1 MLDLEIKDFAIE
13 KRLVGC
19 EYLGAGASKEAYYD
33 KERNV
38 VIKVPRGRQLI
49 VDSGIGF
56 DIKYPDT
63 MNGLNDM
70 LSEINKREHCLVWPL
85 GQFVTEIIVWN
96 ALKELEE
103 EYDISNFAE
112 IYDAYLDKNGVIVI
126 EQEPAT
132 DDYIEDEE
140 LKVIEYEIRD
150 VLGELES
157 RYDIAL
163 DDIRTENAGYNREGI
178 LKIFDYGLSSYSD
191 IRDYGSYSCYDDDYD
206 YSYDNSSEEEENSYN
221 SDKEYNYKSIE
232 EEKNKNEKK
241 YNYEAVI
248 IINKNADTG
257 ACRDKYEMRLREE
270 SDEVVVE
277 DLGLRKLAY
286 EIKGN
291 DEGYYVLYRFN
302 KASVAAIEEE
312 LRKDDDIIKFIFI
325 RIGE

>member
-1 MLDLEIKDFAIE
+1 MLDLEIKDFTIE

-33 KERNV
+33 KERDI

-49 VDSGIGF
+49 ADSGIGF

-63 MNGLNDM
+63 MSGLNDM
-70 LSEINKREHCLVWPL
+70 LSEINEREHCLVWPL
-85 GQFVTEIIVWN
+85 GQFVTEIIVYM
-96 ALKELEE
+96 ALQELEKE
-103 EYDISNFAE
+103 GYDISNFAE

-132 DDYIEDEE
+132 DDYIEDGE
-140 LKVIEYEIRD
+140 LEVVEDEIRD

-163 DDIRTENAGYNREGI
+163 DDIRTENAGYNKEGI

-191 IRDYGSYSCYDDDYD
+191 IRDYGSYSCYEDEDDYD
-206 YSYDNSSEEEENSYN
+206 YCNHEEEEENSY
-221 SDKEYNYKSIE
+221 KSK
-232 EEKNKNEKK
+232 EEKEKN
-241 YNYEAVI
+241 NYEYEAI
-248 IINKNADTG
+248 IIIDKNADTG
-257 ACRDKYEMRLREE
+257 ACRDKYEIMLKEN
-270 SDEVVVE
+270 SDEVEVE
-277 DLGLRKLAY
+277 DMGLKKLAY

-291 DEGYYVLYRFN
+291 NEGYYVLYRFKN
-302 KASVAAIEEE
+302 MDIAALEKAFRE
-312 LRKDDDIIKFIFI
+312 DDDIIKFITV